1 MNPVKKSWLQ
11 ENFAEA
17 IGNRRNITQ
26 HHTGGGGI
34 ETVIKRTLYWVA
46 RPFLN

>member
-26 HHTGGGGI
+26 HYTGEGGI
-34 ETVIKRTLYWVA
+34 RTVIIRTLYYVA
-46 RPFLN
+46 LPLLN

>member
-26 HHTGGGGI
+26 H
-34 ETVIKRTLYWVA
+34 
-46 RPFLN
+46 

>member
-26 HHTGGGGI
+26 HHTGGGGVF
-34 ETVIKRTLYWVA
+34 EL
-46 RPFLN
+46 

>member
-11 ENFAEA
+11 GNFAEA

-26 HHTGGGGI
+26 HYTGGGVF
-34 ETVIKRTLYWVA
+34 EL
-46 RPFLN
+46 